1 MKKLHM
7 TIFVLLLTILAGCTS
22 SEEQKTETKPGQTK
36 EAKGTSL
43 DKKEQAPVKVK
54 EQSTTTALEPIE
66 KESLDWI
73 PIYRTLTEKAAN
85 GDFDTG
91 NLYSYFTTVEPY
103 DIELEIKDVL
113 ISYLQNQRTVRDSDA
128 FHQKYSDAFIKEMDQ
143 SILKL
148 EEEKLSALPST
159 DQGQL
164 QSYID
169 YHKLYVDAQRTHL
182 KRLQIPAI
190 LGVFSQYRESA
201 GLDRFNPKS
210 YERFKIDP
218 MGKLQAIRPF
228 DQETSEMITR
238 LLKRGDA
245 VYSEKDALSAS
256 SEVQRFELVNM
267 KRLTEQLDEVVNSQ
281 PEQDSNTSSDSSE
294 KQNYWN
300 NFIQIHFDRY
310 FYYGMKKELKKLEK
324 DVLPTLESNEQL
336 ALRDYI
342 DMHLLFIE
350 SIHLYSDEEDPVEFE
365 RMFIDYFTNF
375 LAETEGETSGPYPE
389 LKHFQQSEVHEIS
402 AE

>member
-1 MKKLHM
+1 M
-7 TIFVLLLTILAGCTS
+7 TIFILLLTILAGCTS
-22 SEEQKTETKPGQTK
+22 SEEKKAETKPSQTK
-36 EAKGTSL
+36 EAKGTSPV
-43 DKKEQAPVKVK
+43 KKEQAPIKVK
-54 EQSTTTALEPIE
+54 EQSTNITLDPIE

-73 PIYRTLTEKAAN
+73 PIYRTLTEQAAN
-85 GDFDTG
+85 GDFDKG

-103 DIELEIKDVL
+103 DIELEIKDTL
-113 ISYLQNQRTVRDSDA
+113 ISYFQNERTVGDSDA
-128 FHQKYSDAFIKEMDQ
+128 FHQKFSDAFIKEIDQ

-148 EEEKLSALPST
+148 EEEKLSVLPSM

-210 YERFKIDP
+210 YERFKIDST
-218 MGKLQAIRPF
+218 GKFQLIRPF

-238 LLKRGDA
+238 LLERGDA
-245 VYSEKDALSAS
+245 IYSEKDALSAS
-256 SEVQRFELVNM
+256 SEVQHFELVNM
-267 KRLTEQLDEVVNSQ
+267 KRLTEQLDAVVNLQ
-281 PEQDSNTSSDSSE
+281 IKEDSNTSSDSSE
-294 KQNYWN
+294 EQDYWN
-300 NFIQIHFDRY
+300 NFVQMDFDKY
-310 FYYGMKKELKKLEK
+310 FYYGMKKELKDLEK
-324 DVLPTLESNEQL
+324 NDLPTLESDEQQV
-336 ALRDYI
+336 LRDYI

-350 SIHLYSDEEDPVEFE
+350 SIHLYSDEEDPFVFE
-365 RMFIDYFTNF
+365 QMFIEYVTNF

-389 LKHFQQSEVHEIS
+389 LEHLQQSEVHEIS